1 MGMNNAC
8 GLAALTRLVRPHI
21 AIVTAIAPAHTAV
34 FPDEAAIAEA
44 NGEIFAALEPGGTAI
59 IPHDSPHRDR
69 LIGAATPHAARI
81 VTFGLDRGADV
92 QAIETMRTAT
102 GGTFVTTRLG
112 VEELSHT
119 LAQPGSP
126 WVSNKIGSTQ
136 CKRRVV
142 QHV

>member
-1 MGMNNAC
+1 MGMNPA
-8 GLAALTRLVRPHI
+8 GELAARTRLVRPHI

-34 FPDEAAIAEA
+34 FPDEAAIADA
-44 NGEIFAALEPGGTAI
+44 KGEIFAGLEPGGTAI

-102 GGTFVTTRLG
+102 GGTRS
-112 VEELSHT
+112 EEHT
-119 LAQPGSP
+119 SELQSLMRISYAVFCLKKQ
-126 WVSNKIGSTQ
+126 K
-136 CKRRVV
+136 KKK
-142 QHV
+142 